1 MLRKL
6 NKQHRVLTPAV
17 AQLCFWAASPALPSL
32 QDKACSFP
40 AGPDLLSLLLGF
52 CRAGMLV
59 LSLKEGGKQM
69 GKFWGFW
76 TLPVSG
82 FPLQPLPALTSLPS
96 LSAGIEELLC
106 HLHLRVFVIKL
117 T

>member
-1 MLRKL
+1 
-6 NKQHRVLTPAV
+6 
-17 AQLCFWAASPALPSL
+17 
-32 QDKACSFP
+32 
-40 AGPDLLSLLLGF
+40 
-52 CRAGMLV
+52 MLV
-59 LSLKEGGKQM
+59 LSLREGGMQM
-69 GKFWGFW
+69 GMVLGFW

-82 FPLQPLPALTSLPS
+82 FPLQPLPALTSQLS

>member
-1 MLRKL
+1 
-6 NKQHRVLTPAV
+6 
-17 AQLCFWAASPALPSL
+17 
-32 QDKACSFP
+32 
-40 AGPDLLSLLLGF
+40 
-52 CRAGMLV
+52 MLV
-59 LSLKEGGKQM
+59 LSLREGGMQVGM
-69 GKFWGFW
+69 FLGFW

-82 FPLQPLPALTSLPS
+82 FPLQPLPALTSQPS